1 MLNVLKHFSLTLVIL
16 LTLLCACSV
25 KSHENASA
33 AQAHDTKEMQQ
44 SGERFDSL
52 QEFKNFVTED
62 GKGELVQLDI
72 PDYMCF
78 ALFRPDI
85 QTIQFMMVTCD
96 DDNKY
101 VIVNPSVKSA
111 FAVDDVEGEVPLVG
125 QYQVGIYDMDFCF
138 SNQPVTNMDMSTYSI
153 QEFSSACLYYRIA

>member
-1 MLNVLKHFSLTLVIL
+1 
-16 LTLLCACSV
+16 
-25 KSHENASA
+25 
-33 AQAHDTKEMQQ
+33 
-44 SGERFDSL
+44 
-52 QEFKNFVTED
+52 
-62 GKGELVQLDI
+62 
-72 PDYMCF
+72 
-78 ALFRPDI
+78 
-85 QTIQFMMVTCD
+85 MMVTCD